1 LIQLN
6 QHCVEFS
13 RQSIACFFY
22 VEKSF
27 LGRFSYSFCLNDW
40 MMWNACSAPNEL
52 IVCSDALLLL
62 PGAWNSVLLQVGSS
76 MSGF

>member
-27 LGRFSYSFCLNDW
+27 LGRFAYSFCLNDW
-40 MMWNACSAPNEL
+40 MMWNACSAP
-52 IVCSDALLLL
+52 I
-62 PGAWNSVLLQVGSS
+62 
-76 MSGF
+76 